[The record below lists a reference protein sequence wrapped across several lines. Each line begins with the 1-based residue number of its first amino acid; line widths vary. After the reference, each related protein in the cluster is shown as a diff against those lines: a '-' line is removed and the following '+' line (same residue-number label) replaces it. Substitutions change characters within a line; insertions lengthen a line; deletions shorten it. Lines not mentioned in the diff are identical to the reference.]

1 MLRKVP
7 FALLLLVA
15 GAHAQQAVRPP
26 VPERPERPEQ
36 RIERITHEDA
46 GSRIDEVRVGGQ
58 TESIDVKPK
67 GGAPA
72 YSVDPANLSRSRP
85 GDQRNGLSSA
95 GGRTSWTV
103 LPF

>member
-1 MLRKVP
+1 MLRTFP

-15 GAHAQQAVRPP
+15 GAHAQQRAVEPP
-26 VPERPERPEQ
+26 SARPEQ

-46 GSRIDEVRVGGQ
+46 GSRIDELRVGGQ

-72 YSVDPANLSRSRP
+72 YAVDPANQARSRP

>member
-1 MLRKVP
+1 MFRKAP
-7 FALLLLVA
+7 LALLLLVA
-15 GAHAQQAVRPP
+15 GAHAQQAAVDPAP
-26 VPERPERPEQ
+26 QGRPEQ
-36 RIERITHEDA
+36 RIERMTHEDA

-58 TESIDVKPK
+58 AESIQVKPK
-67 GGAPA
+67 NGAPA

>member
-1 MLRKVP
+1 MLRTAP
-7 FALLLLVA
+7 LALLLLLA
-15 GAHAQQAVRPP
+15 GAAHAQQVVEPTLPA
-26 VPERPERPEQ
+26 RPEQ
-36 RIERITHEDA
+36 RIERMKHEDA

-58 TESIDVKPK
+58 AESITVKPK

-72 YSVDPANLSRSRP
+72 YSVDPANLGRSRP